1 MSPPI
6 RGAGTAARLKGALA
20 GGGLTMVATD
30 HAVFNKTQK
39 RLGRHDFRQ
48 GCILPCDGVAAVACC
63 AGAPAQLLLPAALL
77 LRSWQSEGRMR
88 SGWRR
93 FALVDAT

>member
-20 GGGLTMVATD
+20 GGALTMVATD

-48 GCILPCDGVAAVACC
+48 GGNLPCDGVAAVACC
-63 AGAPAQLLLPAALL
+63 AGRLLCCCCL
-77 LRSWQSEGRMR
+77 LRCCC
-88 SGWRR
+88 
-93 FALVDAT
+93 ALGSLRVA